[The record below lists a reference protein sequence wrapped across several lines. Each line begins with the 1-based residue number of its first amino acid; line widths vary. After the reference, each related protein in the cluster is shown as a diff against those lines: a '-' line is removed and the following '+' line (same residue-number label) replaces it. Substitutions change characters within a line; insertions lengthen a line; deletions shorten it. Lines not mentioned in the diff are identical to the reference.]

1 MNLSGSKRTIG
12 NIGEDVAC
20 QFLKKKG
27 YEVIERNY
35 RKPWGEVDVVASK
48 GGVVKFV
55 EVKAVTGSAPGD
67 FSREMSANPE
77 ELIDSRKLK
86 KIARTAELYM
96 QERKDTREYQIDAVG
111 VILDLKGRKARCRL
125 FEQVLGE

>member
-1 MNLSGSKRTIG
+1 
-12 NIGEDVAC
+12 
-20 QFLKKKG
+20 
-27 YEVIERNY
+27 
-35 RKPWGEVDVVASK
+35 
-48 GGVVKFV
+48 
-55 EVKAVTGSAPGD
+55 
-67 FSREMSANPE
+67 MSANPE